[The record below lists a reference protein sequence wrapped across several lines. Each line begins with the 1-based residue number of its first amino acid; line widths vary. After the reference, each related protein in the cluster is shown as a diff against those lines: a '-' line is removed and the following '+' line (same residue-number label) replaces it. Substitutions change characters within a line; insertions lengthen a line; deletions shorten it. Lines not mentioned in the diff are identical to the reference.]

1 MSVISFRHLHNV
13 STIGSGSV
21 KFKVYAPQLPQLAT
35 PTNVSAS
42 GTTVSWD
49 EVANATSYSIL
60 ADGIS
65 IGTVE
70 NQNGYTVTL
79 TCQNGSVGFNYSVDN
94 MSADSRIEIGE
105 TKNLIVNEYLF
116 ISGRGATPEVVSYSG
131 GVLEAQGVSGTQW
144 IFTPTQN
151 NATITV
157 VDYD

>member
-1 MSVISFRHLHNV
+1 
-13 STIGSGSV
+13 
-21 KFKVYAPQLPQLAT
+21 
-35 PTNVSAS
+35 
-42 GTTVSWD
+42 
-49 EVANATSYSIL
+49 
-60 ADGIS
+60 
-65 IGTVE
+65 
-70 NQNGYTVTL
+70 
-79 TCQNGSVGFNYSVDN
+79 

-105 TKNLIVNEYLF
+105 TKNIIVTEYLF